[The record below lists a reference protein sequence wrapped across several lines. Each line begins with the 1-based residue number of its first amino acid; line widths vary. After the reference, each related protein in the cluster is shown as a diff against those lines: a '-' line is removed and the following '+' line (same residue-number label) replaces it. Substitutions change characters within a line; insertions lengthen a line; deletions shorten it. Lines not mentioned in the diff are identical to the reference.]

1 MLTRLGDGIVGLGKK
16 IYDPETGQIFG
27 TDMPEIP
34 SLSDMYSG
42 IKGLAKKIYDPDS
55 GAIFGFVPGEI
66 FDFQLPNFSDM
77 FMNLAG
83 SMLPK
88 PDSFLGKMLYRLP
101 GTDTLKQAANMFGQG
116 GQMVEGQMT
125 MPSSTGGTVNMSLED
140 VNARIAEL
148 ESMADDANLND
159 DIEGES
165 MILARIE
172 ELNQAY
178 DNAIMEGAKQVPVT
192 VVQGGNNTSVSQSS
206 STFSLQKGTAS
217 PDTTFN
223 KLSYAD

>member
-1 MLTRLGDGIVGLGKK
+1 
-16 IYDPETGQIFG
+16 
-27 TDMPEIP
+27 
-34 SLSDMYSG
+34 
-42 IKGLAKKIYDPDS
+42 
-55 GAIFGFVPGEI
+55 
-66 FDFQLPNFSDM
+66 
-77 FMNLAG
+77 MNLAG

-172 ELNQAY
+172 
-178 DNAIMEGAKQVPVT
+178 
-192 VVQGGNNTSVSQSS
+192 
-206 STFSLQKGTAS
+206 
-217 PDTTFN
+217 
-223 KLSYAD
+223 